1 MYPINLGKSVV
12 VNRKKEKNAAGEVKV
27 TFPPQLCKQKSQIRA
42 KVYYNIAIC

>member
-27 TFPPQLCKQKSQIRA
+27 TFPPHYANKNLKLEPRYKT
-42 KVYYNIAIC
+42 